1 MAYDPL
7 SDGDVETAAH
17 RLANFYDQVIA
28 QVPSSSP
35 PPGTEG
41 QFIYETD
48 TNKLRGHNA
57 STFVDFGRLSGIDT
71 WTPQID
77 QGASTNIAKTTTTA
91 MYVRIG
97 NVVLCW
103 TTLAL
108 TAAGSAGSSVTVTLP
123 VAPTGYTANDCIG
136 SGHILDAS
144 AGANSAV
151 VSVWFSSG
159 SAVVFQIDSSA
170 AAGRW
175 GVNPNIALASGDSIR
190 FQAMYRVA

>member
-7 SDGDVETAAH
+7 SDGEGLTAAYT
-17 RLANFYDQVIA
+17 LTNWTDQVIS
-28 QVPSSSP
+28 QVTSGTRPT
-35 PPGTEG
+35 GTEG
-41 QFIYETD
+41 QYIYETD
-48 TNKLRGHNA
+48 TNKLLGHNGT
-57 STFVDFGRLSGIDT
+57 TFVDFGRLSGVDT

-97 NVVLCW
+97 NIVICW
-103 TTLAL
+103 AHLVL
-108 TAAGSAGSSVTVTLP
+108 TAGGTAGSSATVTLP
-123 VAPTGYTANDCIG
+123 VAPSGHTANDCIG
-136 SGHILDAS
+136 SGHILDTS

-175 GVNPNIALASGDSIR
+175 GLNPNVALASGDAIR
-190 FQAMYRVA
+190 FQAMYRAA